1 MFLMSSLS
9 KWERKQRSQK
19 CRNPVHSHCDKKEGF
34 MTAKDIER
42 DMKASVGG
50 ASFISPGELAKY
62 LGQKNTS
69 RVRKKYMNDAFKIE
83 GTKKYFIPEVAKAVY
98 YSGEW

>member
-1 MFLMSSLS
+1 
-9 KWERKQRSQK
+9 
-19 CRNPVHSHCDKKEGF
+19 

-50 ASFISPGELAKY
+50 ASFISPGQLARY

-69 RVRKKYMNDAFKIE
+69 RVRERFMKEAFRIE
-83 GTKKYFIPEVAKAVY
+83 GTSKYFIPEIAKAVY
-98 YSGEW
+98 EQGRV

>member
-1 MFLMSSLS
+1 
-9 KWERKQRSQK
+9 
-19 CRNPVHSHCDKKEGF
+19 

-50 ASFISPGELAKY
+50 ASFITPGQLAKY

-69 RVRKKYMNDAFKIE
+69 RVRKYVEDAFRIE
-83 GTKKYFIPEVAKAVY
+83 GTKKYFIPEVAQAVY
-98 YSGEW
+98 YSGQW